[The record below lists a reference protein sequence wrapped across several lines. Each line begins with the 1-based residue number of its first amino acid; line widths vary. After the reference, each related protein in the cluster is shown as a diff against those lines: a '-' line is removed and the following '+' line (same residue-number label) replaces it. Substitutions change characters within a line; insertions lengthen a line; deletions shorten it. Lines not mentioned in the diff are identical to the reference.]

1 MTFWLLFKRWIISRF
16 AHLNGRMLGLV
27 VLAYGVIG
35 WLLLYGAGETAMTQS
50 LSRYVYYLI
59 VTAST
64 VGYGDYSPVTEW
76 GQWITSF
83 WIIPGGLGL
92 FAVVIGHVTGS
103 LVDYWRRGLQG
114 KRSIRVKNHL
124 LILGWNGQRT
134 IQLIRLLQSGV
145 HGERPIVLCARA
157 EIENPLPGE
166 VEFVRVASF
175 TDAEGIARAKVEHA
189 SSIIIDNPEDDIT
202 LSAALFCAH
211 KNPSA
216 HLLAYFQDDAIS
228 QILKQHYPHAEC
240 VPSVS
245 VEMLA
250 KAAVDPGSSQ
260 LHHEL
265 LSTSQ
270 GMTQYC
276 ARYPSNATEIDTG
289 DLFGQLKQ
297 EYDAT
302 LIGIDQG
309 QGIILNPPMGTKV
322 LPGDRLFYIAAQRL
336 PHWSAA

>member
-1 MTFWLLFKRWIISRF
+1 MTFWLLFKRWIISHF
-16 AHLNGRMLGLV
+16 AHLNGRILGLV
-27 VLAYGVIG
+27 VLAYGGIG
-35 WLLLYGAGETAMTQS
+35 WLLLHGAGETEMTQS
-50 LSRYVYYLI
+50 LGRYVYYLM

-64 VGYGDYSPVTEW
+64 VGYGDYSPATEA
-76 GQWITSF
+76 GQWITAF

-92 FAVVIGHVTGS
+92 FAVVIGHVTS
-103 LVDYWRRGLQG
+103 ALVDYWRRGLRG
-114 KRSIRVKNHL
+114 KRSLTVKNHIL
-124 LILGWNGQRT
+124 VLGWNGQRT

-145 HGERPIVLCARA
+145 HGDRPIVLCVRP
-157 EIENPLPGE
+157 EMENPLPGE
-166 VEFVRVASF
+166 VEFVRVTSF
-175 TDAEGIARAKVEHA
+175 TDAEGIARAGIDSA

-216 HLLAYFQDDAIS
+216 HLLAYFQDDALS

-265 LSTSQ
+265 LSTAQ

-276 ARYPSNATEIDTG
+276 ARYPTNASTTDVGT
-289 DLFGQLKQ
+289 LFNQLKH
-297 EYDAT
+297 EYDTT
-302 LIGIDQG
+302 LIGIDKG
-309 QGIILNPPMGTKV
+309 EGITLNPSLQTEV
-322 LPGDRLFYIAAQRL
+322 APGDRLFYIAAERL